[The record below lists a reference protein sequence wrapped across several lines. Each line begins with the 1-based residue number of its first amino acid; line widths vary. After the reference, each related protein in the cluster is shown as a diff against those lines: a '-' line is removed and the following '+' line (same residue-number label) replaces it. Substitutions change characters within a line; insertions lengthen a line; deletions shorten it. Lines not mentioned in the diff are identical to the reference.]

1 MTTERI
7 TDAELAELRLL
18 HEAAT
23 PGPWEIDRDEMAGET
38 VVGVPTGKKGARWSS
53 YRKVAVCDLDE
64 ADDGEFVSPNA
75 DFIAAAC
82 NDLHR
87 LLDEIERLHA
97 LFEVVGNALVQ
108 SGIAE
113 SESLP
118 AKAAEFLEEARKALG
133 AYGPKDGKF
142 SALAKKIRGQTW
154 NSEFIHDRDCEI
166 ERLRELVCEVANSGV
181 VWQAGAKYLEVQIG
195 SETWKELQAELEKKP

>member
-1 MTTERI
+1 MTNDRI

-87 LLDEIERLHA
+87 LID
-97 LFEVVGNALVQ
+97 
-108 SGIAE
+108 
-113 SESLP
+113 
-118 AKAAEFLEEARKALG
+118 
-133 AYGPKDGKF
+133 
-142 SALAKKIRGQTW
+142 
-154 NSEFIHDRDCEI
+154 EI